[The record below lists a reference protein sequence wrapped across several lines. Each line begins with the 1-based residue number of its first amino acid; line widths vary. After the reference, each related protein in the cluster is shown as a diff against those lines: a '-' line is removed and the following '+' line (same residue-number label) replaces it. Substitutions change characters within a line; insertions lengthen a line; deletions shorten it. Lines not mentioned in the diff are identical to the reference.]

1 MAFVD
6 KETTPIPWLLCRLGT
21 RLCALRLADVAE
33 TMRVLPIEPL
43 VGAPRFVCGLCMI
56 RGSPIPVVEAGPLL
70 DEKTEPRRL
79 VTLAVGSRRVALA
92 VDSVLGVRI
101 IAAAAISELPPLLQ
115 GAAGDVVSAIG
126 TLDAELLFVL
136 SAARLATHA
145 LLAEAMPEVSVR

>member
-1 MAFVD
+1 MAIGD
-6 KETTPIPWLLCRLGT
+6 KEITPIPWLLCRLGT
-21 RLCALRLADVAE
+21 RLCALRLEHVAE

-43 VGAPRFVCGLCMI
+43 VGAPRFVSGLCMI
-56 RGSPIPVVEAGPLL
+56 RGSPTPVVEAGSLL

-92 VDSVLGVRI
+92 VDRVLGVRT
-101 IAAAAISELPPLLQ
+101 IAAAALSELPPLLQ

-126 TLDAELLFVL
+126 MLDAELLFVL

-145 LLAEAMPEVSVR
+145 LLAGPMPGESA